1 MKIPSNSVFREEYE
15 MNFDMEW
22 WWGGGGIDKNIS
34 FRNI

>member
-22 WWGGGGIDKNIS
+22 CGGGGIDKNIS